1 MIKRKFGLCV
11 HLMAVVFGL
20 LAIAQAN
27 AMDEPKHKMVIQVS
41 TDDVRTQNIAMNNA
55 VNLQKALGVDNV
67 AVEIVAYGP
76 GLTMLTPK
84 SKASGRVPSLALQN
98 IVFSAC
104 GNTKAKMEK
113 KSGKQVQLVEG
124 VRVVPAGVLRIME
137 LQEAGWSYV
146 RP

>member
-1 MIKRKFGLCV
+1 
-11 HLMAVVFGL
+11 
-20 LAIAQAN
+20 
-27 AMDEPKHKMVIQVS
+27 
-41 TDDVRTQNIAMNNA
+41 
-55 VNLQKALGVDNV
+55 
-67 AVEIVAYGP
+67 
-76 GLTMLTPK
+76 LTMLTPK

-113 KSGKQVQLVEG
+113 KSGKDVQLVEG
-124 VRVVPAGVLRIME
+124 VRVVQAGVLRIME